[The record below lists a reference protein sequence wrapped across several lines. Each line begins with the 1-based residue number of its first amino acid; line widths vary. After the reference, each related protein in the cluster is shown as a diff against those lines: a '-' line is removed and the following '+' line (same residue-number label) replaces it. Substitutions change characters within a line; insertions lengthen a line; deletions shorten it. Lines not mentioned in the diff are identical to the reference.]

1 MYQYIDYPRRR
12 PRFITEWAC
21 GLVYQSQTEG
31 QFVLATHEHEG
42 KKWKEILKRI
52 DSIGYL
58 PILTFAISN
67 SLTSKSQNK
76 LPILKLTV

>member
-1 MYQYIDYPRRR
+1 MYSYIDYPRRR

-21 GLVYQSQTEG
+21 GLVYQSRTEG
-31 QFVLATHEHEG
+31 QFVLATLEG

-58 PILTFAISN
+58 VPTVYLLTFAISN
-67 SLTSKSQNK
+67 
-76 LPILKLTV
+76 P